1 MLVGYCAVSITTTI
15 SCAINS
21 YFHHSGLNIAWLHSI
36 ERWLGNAPSV
46 KKTNLRLDVIY
57 ILVQ

>member
-36 ERWLGNAPSV
+36 ERWLGTAPSV
-46 KKTNLRLDVIY
+46 QKKQI
-57 ILVQ
+57 